1 MHAVCE
7 GPRHHDHLLKQMKA
21 RIIYNLEVSQLITAV
36 FGCSD
41 LKIVDAKRN
50 DLIQD
55 YGLSLDMIVPG
66 EDLTKLNE
74 KKTIFSGNPEQS

>member
-1 MHAVCE
+1 
-7 GPRHHDHLLKQMKA
+7 MKA

-41 LKIVDAKRN
+41 LKIFDSKAT

-55 YGLSLDMIVPG
+55 YGLSLDVSVPG
-66 EDLTKLNE
+66 DDSSKLNE
-74 KKTIFSGNPEQS
+74 KKTIFSGNPE

>member
-1 MHAVCE
+1 
-7 GPRHHDHLLKQMKA
+7 MKA

-41 LKIVDAKRN
+41 LKIFDSKRN

-55 YGLSLDMIVPG
+55 YGLSLDIIVPG
-66 EDLTKLNE
+66 EDSSKLNE
-74 KKTIFSGNPEQS
+74 KKTVFSGNPE